1 VGCSPFALVPG
12 PLGFDFYSA
21 GFPGEVVAIT
31 APWPVFGV
39 FYEAALY
46 GVAVDVLELLD
57 VLAVGEDVEVVV
69 AGLPELFAVAF
80 EALGGF
86 SLEDSHRIA
95 EELLLRLGEQQV
107 DVLRHEDVAE
117 EAEIV
122 RLTDS
127 L

>member
-1 VGCSPFALVPG
+1 M
-12 PLGFDFYSA
+12 
-21 GFPGEVVAIT
+21 
-31 APWPVFGV
+31 
-39 FYEAALY
+39 
-46 GVAVDVLELLD
+46 
-57 VLAVGEDVEVVV
+57 GEDVEVVV
-69 AGLPELFAVAF
+69 AGLPELLAVAF